1 MKITNEGF
9 TLETLQEYLN
19 QWQERLKG
27 LYGDDYVIKKEGV
40 IDNLAVASSL
50 DDMNL
55 EEQIAFLVKQLNPR
69 TAEGLWQDKL
79 YSYIGLF
86 RNQATHTIVSRTCE
100 GEPNTTIEAGSLIIE
115 NASTKDQFRLNADLE
130 FDSEGYGLGSFTAEE
145 SGAIDLPNDA
155 VLSIVTPMANLRAV
169 YYSQGNSILV
179 GTDYE
184 TDAEFRE
191 RWELT
196 SASANANTT
205 EGLYKALLDLVE
217 TKSDI
222 KIFENRTGSTV
233 DDLPAH
239 SQRIVLNSP
248 YDDETIAQVIF
259 NSLVDGNMVGL
270 QGKIEVD
277 ITDSEGSTETI
288 KFDRATVQNVYL
300 KATITLKTNVSL
312 ATASAE
318 AKEKIM
324 QYISKNKFDMGSK
337 IYANMF
343 ISSLYEVENIAQVTD
358 IKISK
363 NGTSWADY
371 IELSST
377 QVASFDDSRITIN
390 EAS

>member
-19 QWQERLKG
+19 QWQERLKSIF
-27 LYGDDYVIKKEGV
+27 GDDFVIKKEGV

-50 DDMNL
+50 DDMNI

-86 RNQATHTIVSRTCE
+86 RNQATHTVVSRTCE
-100 GEPNTTIEAGSLIIE
+100 GTPNTTIEAGSLIIE

-130 FDSEGYGLGSFTAEE
+130 FDSNGYGLGSFTAEE

-155 VLSIVTPMANLRAV
+155 VINIVTPMANLRAV
-169 YYSQGNSILV
+169 YYTLGNSILV

-184 TDAEFRE
+184 TDSEFRE

-196 SASANANTT
+196 SASSSANTT

-217 TKSDI
+217 TQSDI

-233 DDLPAH
+233 DGLPAH

-270 QGKIEVD
+270 QGSISVNV
-277 ITDSEGSTETI
+277 TDSEGSTETI

-300 KATITLKTNVSL
+300 KATVGLKTNVSL
-312 ATASAE
+312 ATAGTE

-324 QYISKNKFDMGSK
+324 EYISKNKFDMGSK

-343 ISSLYEVENIAQVTD
+343 ISSLYEVESIARVTD

-363 NGTSWADY
+363 NGTSWVDY
-371 IELSST
+371 IELNST

>member
-9 TLETLQEYLN
+9 TLETLQEYLY

-27 LYGDDYVIKKEGV
+27 TFGDDFVIKKEGV

-50 DDMNL
+50 DDMNI
-55 EEQIAFLVKQLNPR
+55 EEQIAFLIKQLNPR

-86 RNQATHTIVSRTCE
+86 RNQATYTVVSRTCE
-100 GEPNTTIEAGSLIIE
+100 GTPNTTIEAGTLLIE

-130 FDSEGYGLGSFTAEE
+130 FDSNGYGLGSFTAEE

-155 VLSIVTPMANLRAV
+155 VLNIVTPLANLRSV
-169 YYSQGNSILV
+169 YYLQSNSILV

-184 TDAEFRE
+184 TDSKFRE

-233 DDLPAH
+233 DGLPAH

-270 QGKIEVD
+270 QGEIEVD
-277 ITDSEGSTETI
+277 VTDSEGSTETI

-300 KATITLKTNVSL
+300 KATVGLKTNVSL
-312 ATASAE
+312 ATAGTE

-324 QYISKNKFDMGSK
+324 EYISKNKFDMGSK

-343 ISSLYEVENIAQVTD
+343 ISSLYEVEGIAQVTD

-363 NGTSWADY
+363 NGTSWVDY
-371 IELSST
+371 IELGNT
-377 QVASFDDSRITIN
+377 EVPNFDSSRITIN

>member
-27 LYGDDYVIKKEGV
+27 LYGDDFVIKKEGV

-50 DDMNL
+50 DDMNI

-86 RNQATHTIVSRTCE
+86 RRQATHTVASRTCE
-100 GEPNTTIEAGSLIIE
+100 GTPNTTIEAGSLIIE

-145 SGAIDLPNDA
+145 SGAIDLPDDA
-155 VLSIVTPMANLRAV
+155 VINIVTPMANLRAV

-205 EGLYKALLDLVE
+205 EGLYKALLNLVE

-233 DDLPAH
+233 DGLPAH

-270 QGKIEVD
+270 QGSISVNV
-277 ITDSEGSTETI
+277 TDSEGSTETI

-324 QYISKNKFDMGSK
+324 EYISKNKFDMGSK

-363 NGTSWADY
+363 NGTSWVDY
-371 IELSST
+371 IELGNT
-377 QVASFDDSRITIN
+377 EVPNFDSSRITIN

>member
-27 LYGDDYVIKKEGV
+27 IFGDDFVIKKEGV

-55 EEQIAFLVKQLNPR
+55 EEQVAFLVKQLNPR

-86 RNQATHTIVSRTCE
+86 RRQATHTVVSRTCE
-100 GEPNTTIEAGSLIIE
+100 GTPNTTIEAGSLIIE

-155 VLSIVTPMANLRAV
+155 VINIVTPMANLRAV

-196 SASANANTT
+196 SASASANTT

-217 TKSDI
+217 TQSDI
-222 KIFENRTGSTV
+222 KIFENRTGSAV
-233 DDLPAH
+233 DGLPAH

-259 NSLVDGNMVGL
+259 DSLVDGNMVGL
-270 QGKIEVD
+270 QGSISVN

-300 KATITLKTNVSL
+300 KATVGLKTNISL
-312 ATASAE
+312 ATAGTE

-324 QYISKNKFDMGSK
+324 EYISKNKFDMGSK

-343 ISSLYEVENIAQVTD
+343 ISSLYEVDYITQVTD

-363 NGTSWADY
+363 NGTSWVDY
-371 IELSST
+371 IELGNT
-377 QVASFDDSRITIN
+377 EVPNFDSSRITIN

>member
-27 LYGDDYVIKKEGV
+27 TFGDDFVIKKEGV

-50 DDMNL
+50 DDMNI

-100 GEPNTTIEAGSLIIE
+100 GTANTVITAGSLLIE

-130 FDSEGYGLGSFTAEE
+130 FDANGNGLGSFTAEE

-155 VLSIVTPMANLRAV
+155 VINIVTPLANLNSV
-169 YYSQGNSILV
+169 YYSEGNSILV

-184 TDAEFRE
+184 TDEQFRE

-222 KIFENRTGSTV
+222 KIFKNRTGSTV
-233 DDLPAH
+233 DGLPAH

-259 NSLVDGNMVGL
+259 DSLVDGNMVGL
-270 QGKIEVD
+270 QGSISVD
-277 ITDSEGSTETI
+277 VTDSEGSTETI

-300 KATITLKTNVSL
+300 KATITLKTNLSL
-312 ATASAE
+312 ATARAE

-324 QYISKNKFDMGSK
+324 QYVSKNKFDMGSK

-371 IELSST
+371 IELNST
-377 QVASFDDSRITIN
+377 QVASFDSSRITIN

>member
-19 QWQERLKG
+19 QWQERLKSIF
-27 LYGDDYVIKKEGV
+27 GDDFVIKKEGV

-50 DDMNL
+50 DDMNI

-86 RNQATHTIVSRTCE
+86 RNQATHTVVSRTCE
-100 GEPNTTIEAGSLIIE
+100 GTPNTTIEAGSLIIE

-130 FDSEGYGLGSFTAEE
+130 FDSDGYGLGSFTAEE
-145 SGAIDLPNDA
+145 SGAIDLPDDA
-155 VLSIVTPMANLRAV
+155 VINIVTPMANLRAV
-169 YYSQGNSILV
+169 YYTLGNSILV

-184 TDAEFRE
+184 TDSEFRE

-196 SASANANTT
+196 SASSSANTT

-217 TKSDI
+217 TQSDI

-233 DDLPAH
+233 DGLPAH

-270 QGKIEVD
+270 QGSISVNV
-277 ITDSEGSTETI
+277 TDSEGSTETI

-300 KATITLKTNVSL
+300 KATVGLKTNVSL
-312 ATASAE
+312 ATAGTE

-324 QYISKNKFDMGSK
+324 EYISKNKFDMGSK

-363 NGTSWADY
+363 NGTNWADY

-377 QVASFDDSRITIN
+377 QVASFDNSRITIN

>member
-19 QWQERLKG
+19 QWQERLKSIF
-27 LYGDDYVIKKEGV
+27 GDDFVIKKEGV

-50 DDMNL
+50 DDMNI
-55 EEQIAFLVKQLNPR
+55 EEQVAFLVKQLNPR

-86 RNQATHTIVSRTCE
+86 RRQATHTVVSRTCE
-100 GEPNTTIEAGSLIIE
+100 GTPNTTIEAGSLIIE

-130 FDSEGYGLGSFTAEE
+130 FDSNGYGLGSFTAEE

-155 VLSIVTPMANLRAV
+155 VINIITPMANLRAV
-169 YYSQGNSILV
+169 YYTLGNSILV

-184 TDAEFRE
+184 TDSEFRG

-196 SASANANTT
+196 SASASANTT

-217 TKSDI
+217 TQSDI
-222 KIFENRTGSTV
+222 KIFENRTGSAV
-233 DDLPAH
+233 DGLPAH

-270 QGKIEVD
+270 QGSISVN
-277 ITDSEGSTETI
+277 ITDSEGSAETI

-300 KATITLKTNVSL
+300 KATVGLKTNISL
-312 ATASAE
+312 ATAGTE

-324 QYISKNKFDMGSK
+324 EYISKNKFDMGSK

-343 ISSLYEVENIAQVTD
+343 ISSLYEVEGIAQVTD

-363 NGTSWADY
+363 NGTSWVDY
-371 IELSST
+371 IELGNT
-377 QVASFDDSRITIN
+377 EVPNFDSSRITIN

>member
-19 QWQERLKG
+19 QWQERLKSIF
-27 LYGDDYVIKKEGV
+27 GDDFVIKKEGV

-50 DDMNL
+50 DDMNI
-55 EEQIAFLVKQLNPR
+55 EEQIAFLIKQLNPR

-86 RNQATHTIVSRTCE
+86 RNQATHTVVSRTCE
-100 GEPNTTIEAGSLIIE
+100 GTPNTTIEAGSLLFE

-130 FDSEGYGLGSFTAEE
+130 FDSNGYGLGSFTAEE

-155 VLSIVTPMANLRAV
+155 VLNIVTPMANLRAI
-169 YYSQGNSILV
+169 YNSQGNSILI

-184 TDAEFRE
+184 TDSEFRE

-196 SASANANTT
+196 SASASANTT

-233 DDLPAH
+233 DGLPAH

-259 NSLVDGNMVGL
+259 DSLVDGNMVGL
-270 QGKIEVD
+270 QGSISVNV
-277 ITDSEGSTETI
+277 TDSEGSTETI

-300 KATITLKTNVSL
+300 KATVTLKTNVSL

-324 QYISKNKFDMGSK
+324 EYIAKNKFDMGSK

-343 ISSLYEVENIAQVTD
+343 ISSLYEVENISQVTD

-363 NGTSWADY
+363 NGTNWADY

-377 QVASFDDSRITIN
+377 QVASFDNSRITIN

>member
-19 QWQERLKG
+19 QWQERLKSIF
-27 LYGDDYVIKKEGV
+27 GDDFVIKKEGV

-55 EEQIAFLVKQLNPR
+55 EEQVAFLVKQLNPR

-79 YSYIGLF
+79 YSYLGLF
-86 RNQATHTIVSRTCE
+86 RRQATHTVVSRICE
-100 GEPNTTIEAGSLIIE
+100 GTPNTTIEAGSLIIE

-130 FDSEGYGLGSFTAEE
+130 FDSNGYGLGSFTAEE

-155 VLSIVTPMANLRAV
+155 VINIVTPMANLRAV

-179 GTDYE
+179 GIDYE
-184 TDAEFRE
+184 TDSEFRE

-196 SASANANTT
+196 SASARANTT
-205 EGLYKALLDLVE
+205 EGLYKALLELVE

-222 KIFENRTGSTV
+222 KIFENRTGSAV
-233 DDLPAH
+233 DGLPAH

-259 NSLVDGNMVGL
+259 DSLVDGNMVGL
-270 QGKIEVD
+270 QGSISVN
-277 ITDSEGSTETI
+277 ITDSEGSSETI
-288 KFDRATVQNVYL
+288 KFDRATVQNIYL
-300 KATITLKTNVSL
+300 KATVGLKTNISL
-312 ATASAE
+312 ATAGTE

-324 QYISKNKFDMGSK
+324 EYISKNKFDMGSK

-343 ISSLYEVENIAQVTD
+343 ISSLYEVEGIAQVTD

-363 NGTSWADY
+363 NGTSWVDY
-371 IELSST
+371 IELGNT
-377 QVASFDDSRITIN
+377 EVPSFDNSRITIN